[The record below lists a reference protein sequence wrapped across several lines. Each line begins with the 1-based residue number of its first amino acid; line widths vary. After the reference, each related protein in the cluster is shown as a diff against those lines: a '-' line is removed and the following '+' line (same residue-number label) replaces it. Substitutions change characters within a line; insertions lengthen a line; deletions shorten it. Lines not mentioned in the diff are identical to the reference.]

1 MITSPPPPALQ
12 PEAALQ
18 SALDE
23 KFQDSGLEVV
33 TSTSSYGAM
42 PNIRPLQSSR
52 DVGVP
57 MATVRYG
64 GQRPGT
70 TPQDGAG
77 PTSDAVA
84 AKLADFEEQL
94 KVIGERDHGGRAVS
108 AHQVSTKRKNHRSV
122 SRSSSHSG
130 GSGYGG
136 DRETEQEGKAV
147 RRGTKK
153 DRARKSQSSKDI
165 AEAAAAK
172 GGDNGSKQSSSRL
185 SSIRQDL
192 AASAIG
198 AANATKQPKPK
209 PSLLRRISNGPK
221 EMFRRLSNGN
231 LMAGA
236 GDNDDDDLDDQGPD
250 RTNLVVDT
258 SAGGHSPS
266 DDSSDVS
273 TISATAVSA
282 DQQALLAKYLLEAGN
297 AANEAEA
304 AQIAAKY
311 ARGESSSNHGGQP
324 RKKSSNDDGMMSKFS
339 QFHEDDDQEDEE
351 MWAEMDAKAAIARGE
366 NPGLNDRIWSSK
378 FVVGGNADDDGYG
391 GTTTGRP
398 SPGGDT
404 SSDWLPKDQVIEE
417 SGYGNYRSSNE
428 ASDLAEK
435 GIVLASVSARANERS
450 ASSSSEDYVD
460 WKAAYRHD
468 RMENDQERGQDH
480 RGSGM
485 DDTAHTSAAIDGTDR
500 RQGTSQGI
508 GSSFRRAGR
517 RRMRYERAHRPGAVQ
532 MRGRAQ
538 GQLPVWSLNGLRH
551 QQTLQREAEC
561 EVAAMEPNEHVVEAI
576 AVTDDDHMLEG
587 DVVYAN
593 AETMPSGVKLFF
605 KDRNTRICFAVSLL
619 ALIGGIV
626 GLSIWLPSR
635 SQGTAVYVHDGSPT
649 NMPTAAPT
657 VTMAPTV
664 DLSPILNVLG
674 KYSSIEDLRRRG
686 SPQNSAMR
694 WMLYEDTDHVMQQHN
709 EDHHHVY
716 TWDEWEQEYL
726 DPQTLQRYA
735 TAVLYF
741 ALHECTNAWETDE
754 ETWLKPSLHECD
766 WGRGISCQTYA
777 GNQFIVALD
786 LGKVGACGKIP
797 PEIGYYDKLGKIQST
812 CKFLFGIIYNVL
824 SSSKL
829 FCAHPTYRNFC
840 NFLRLPNPR
849 WK

>member
-1 MITSPPPPALQ
+1 MNTSPPPQPVLQ
-12 PEAALQ
+12 TEPALQ

-64 GQRPGT
+64 GEKGNTKSQG
-70 TPQDGAG
+70 QVG
-77 PTSDAVA
+77 PTSDDVVA

-94 KVIGERDHGGRAVS
+94 KGVGGGDNGGRS
-108 AHQVSTKRKNHRSV
+108 AHQGNTKRNNHRST

-130 GSGYGG
+130 GGGYGG
-136 DRETEQEGKAV
+136 DRDAEKEAKTA

-153 DRARKSQSSKDI
+153 DRTTKSRSSKDI
-165 AEAAAAK
+165 AEVAAAK
-172 GGDNGSKQSSSRL
+172 GGENGSKESSSRL
-185 SSIRQDL
+185 SSICQDI
-192 AASAIG
+192 AAPATG
-198 AANATKQPKPK
+198 AAAATKQSQPK

-231 LMAGA
+231 LMAAGA
-236 GDNDDDDLDDQGPD
+236 GDGDNDDLDDEAPD

-311 ARGESSSNHGGQP
+311 ARGDARGESSSNHGGQS
-324 RKKSSNDDGMMSKFS
+324 RKKAFNDDGMMSKFA
-339 QFHEDDDQEDEE
+339 QFHADDNQEDEE

-378 FVVGGNADDDGYG
+378 FLVGEDADVGDHG
-391 GTTTGRP
+391 GAATGRA
-398 SPGGDT
+398 
-404 SSDWLPKDQVIEE
+404 SSRGSATADWLPKDQVIEE

-450 ASSSSEDYVD
+450 ASSSSEEYVD
-460 WKAAYRHD
+460 WKSAYRRD
-468 RMENDQERGQDH
+468 RMENDQARGQDH

-485 DDTAHTSAAIDGTDR
+485 DDTAHTSAAVDGTDR
-500 RQGTSQGI
+500 RQGSGQGI
-508 GSSFRRAGR
+508 GSSFRRPGR
-517 RRMRYERAHRPGAVQ
+517 RRMRYERAQRPGAVQ

-561 EVAAMEPNEHVVEAI
+561 EVAASEPNEHVVEAI
-576 AVTDDDHMLEG
+576 AVTDDDRMLEG

-593 AETMPSGVKLFF
+593 AESMPSGVKLFF

-619 ALIGGIV
+619 ALIGCIV
-626 GLSIWLPSR
+626 GLSVWLPRR
-635 SQGTAVYVHDGSPT
+635 SQGAAVYVHDGSPT

-674 KYSSIEDLRRRG
+674 KYSSMEDLRKRG

-694 WMLYEDTDHVMQQHN
+694 WMLYEETDHV
-709 EDHHHVY
+709 Y
-716 TWDEWEQEYL
+716 AWDDWDQEYL
-726 DPQTLQRYA
+726 DPHTLQRFT

-741 ALHECTNAWETDE
+741 ALHECTNAWESDE
-754 ETWLKPSLHECD
+754 NTWLQPFLHECD

-797 PEIGYYDKLGKIQST
+797 PEIGYYDKLGKMQST
-812 CKFLFGIIYNVL
+812 QC
-824 SSSKL
+824 
-829 FCAHPTYRNFC
+829 
-840 NFLRLPNPR
+840 
-849 WK
+849 

>member
-1 MITSPPPPALQ
+1 MNTSPPPPPVLQ
-12 PEAALQ
+12 TEPALQ

-52 DVGVP
+52 DVGAP

-64 GQRPGT
+64 GEKPNAKAQDQARPT
-70 TPQDGAG
+70 CD
-77 PTSDAVA
+77 DVVA
-84 AKLADFEEQL
+84 AKLAYYEEQL
-94 KVIGERDHGGRAVS
+94 KGVGGGQNGGRS
-108 AHQVSTKRKNHRSV
+108 AHQGNTKRNNHRST

-136 DRETEQEGKAV
+136 DRENEQEGKTA

-153 DRARKSQSSKDI
+153 DRARKSRSSKDI

-172 GGDNGSKQSSSRL
+172 GGDNGSKESSSRL

-192 AASAIG
+192 AVSVTG
-198 AANATKQPKPK
+198 AAAAAKQSQPR
-209 PSLLRRISNGPK
+209 PSLLRRISNG
-221 EMFRRLSNGN
+221 MLRRLSNSH
-231 LMAGA
+231 LMAAGA
-236 GDNDDDDLDDQGPD
+236 GDDDDDINDKAPD
-250 RTNLVVDT
+250 RTNLVVDM

-324 RKKSSNDDGMMSKFS
+324 RKKANDDGMMSKFA
-339 QFHEDDDQEDEE
+339 QFHADDDQEDEE

-366 NPGLNDRIWSSK
+366 NPGLNDRIWASK
-378 FVVGGNADDDGYG
+378 FLVGGDAYARGHG
-391 GTTTGRP
+391 RTATGRA
-398 SPGGDT
+398 SSRGA
-404 SSDWLPKDQVIEE
+404 SDWLPKDQVIEE
-417 SGYGNYRSSNE
+417 SGYGNYRSSNA

-435 GIVLASVSARANERS
+435 GIILASVSARANERS
-450 ASSSSEDYVD
+450 ASSSSEEYVD
-460 WKAAYRHD
+460 WKSAYLRD
-468 RMENDQERGQDH
+468 RMENDQDRGQGH
-480 RGSGM
+480 RESGM
-485 DDTAHTSAAIDGTDR
+485 DDTAHTSVAVDGADR
-500 RQGTSQGI
+500 RQGISQGI
-508 GSSFRRAGR
+508 GSSFRRPGR
-517 RRMRYERAHRPGAVQ
+517 RRMRYERAQRPGAVQ

-561 EVAAMEPNEHVVEAI
+561 EVAATQTNEHIVEAI

-593 AETMPSGVKLFF
+593 AESMPSGVKLFF

-619 ALIGGIV
+619 ALIGSIV
-626 GLSIWLPSR
+626 GLSVWLPSR

-657 VTMAPTV
+657 ITMAPTV
-664 DLSPILNVLG
+664 DLSPILSVLG
-674 KYSSIEDLRRRG
+674 KYSSMEDLRRRG

-694 WMLYEDTDHVMQQHN
+694 WMLYDDTNHKQHHDT

-716 TWDEWEQEYL
+716 AWDDWQQEYL
-726 DPQTLQRYA
+726 DPHTLQRYT

-741 ALHECTNAWETDE
+741 ALHECTNAWESDE
-754 ETWLKPSLHECD
+754 DTWLAPSLHECD

-797 PEIGYYDKLGKIQST
+797 PEIGYFDKLGKIQST
-812 CKFLFGIIYNVL
+812 Q
-824 SSSKL
+824 
-829 FCAHPTYRNFC
+829 R
-840 NFLRLPNPR
+840 
-849 WK
+849 